1 MGRGERERNTEIKR
15 GRQEWRDM
23 KKNED
28 KERERA
34 NYGRDQRVEGRREK
48 GRCCD
53 IRELIRDAFNKIICW
68 ETSRLETVVQ
78 GDSIK

>member
-1 MGRGERERNTEIKR
+1 
-15 GRQEWRDM
+15 M
-23 KKNED
+23 KKNKD

-48 GRCCD
+48 GGCCD
-53 IRELIRDAFNKIICW
+53 IRELIRDAFNKIIRY